1 MLKIVGNQISY
12 ELSNLEKLGALSS
25 SPYANKSNLISVE
38 RVENPWTKE
47 VLRGM
52 RAPGTGIPYII
63 MLGTMRYKSGKDF
76 CVVYK
81 RRPVLVLEFDGP
93 GFKRWVIP
101 DNEANRAVIRAAN
114 SEIDLPVL
122 EQ

>member
-1 MLKIVGNQISY
+1 MLKIEGNQISY
-12 ELSNLEKLGALSS
+12 QLSNLEKLGALSS
-25 SPYANKSNLISVE
+25 SPSAKKSNLISFQ

-63 MLGTMRYKSGKDF
+63 MLGTMRHKSGKDF

-81 RRPVLVLEFDGP
+81 KRPVLVLEFSNEK
-93 GFKRWVIP
+93 FARWIIP
-101 DNEANRAVIRAAN
+101 AT
-114 SEIDLPVL
+114 SESLALMQTKIGDK
-122 EQ
+122 

>member
-1 MLKIVGNQISY
+1 MLKIEGNQISY

-81 RRPVLVLEFDGP
+81 RRPVLVLEF
-93 GFKRWVIP
+93 KNEKYQRWIIP
-101 DNEANRAVIRAAN
+101 ATSNNLALVQAKIGDK
-114 SEIDLPVL
+114 
-122 EQ
+122 